1 MKPYVCFLH
10 GLVYAAK
17 KMDQVSRDAPSKLL
31 PAPDTINFPDQGG
44 CNDLGFPPSAPAVEN
59 ESYDGAVTAE
69 VIEAEYTLWLGRAR
83 AVDVSI
89 GPR

>member
-1 MKPYVCFLH
+1 MFFARL
-10 GLVYAAK
+10 GLCCEK
-17 KMDQVSRDAPSKLL
+17 DGSGIERRTIQAPTV